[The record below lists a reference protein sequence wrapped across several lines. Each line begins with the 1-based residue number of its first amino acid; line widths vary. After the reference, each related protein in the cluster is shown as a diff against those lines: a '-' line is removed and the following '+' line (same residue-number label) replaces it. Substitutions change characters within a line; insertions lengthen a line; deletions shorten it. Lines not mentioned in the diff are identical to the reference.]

1 MVSKER
7 LKGKNWYA
15 ITAPNLFGEKQIGE
29 VLAVDSSMLTGRRIA
44 VSLMLLTGDP
54 TRYYMKL
61 FFKVNKIEGT
71 TARTIF
77 DGHECTRDFTSRIV
91 QVRTGRIDAN
101 DVVQLKDGKMRV
113 KTLIITNRQVRTNVE
128 KAIRVRVQELVKQ
141 QAENKTIDE
150 FVQSFIGGIFQNG
163 VRADINKLYPLRSF
177 EIRMTKV
184 L

>member
-77 DGHECTRDFTSRIV
+77 DGHECTRDYTSRIV
-91 QVRTGRIDAN
+91 QIRTGRIDTN
-101 DVVQLKDGKMRV
+101 DVIQLKDGKMRI
-113 KTLIITNRQVRTNVE
+113 KTLVITNRQVRTNVE
-128 KAIRVRVQELVKQ
+128 KAVRARVKELVKQ
-141 QAENKTIDE
+141 QAEKKTIEE
-150 FVQSFIGGIFQNG
+150 FVNSFIGGNFQNG
-163 VRADINKLYPLRSF
+163 VRADVSKLYPLRAF
-177 EIRMTKV
+177 EVRMTKV

>member
-15 ITAPNLFGEKQIGE
+15 ITAPKLFGEKNIGE
-29 VLAVDSSMLTGRRIA
+29 VLAVDSSLLVGRRIA
-44 VSLMLLTGDP
+44 VSLMLLTNDP

-71 TARTIF
+71 TARTIY
-77 DGHECTRDFTSRIV
+77 DGHECTRDYTSRIV
-91 QVRTGRIDAN
+91 QIRTGRIDTN
-101 DVVQLKDGKMRV
+101 NILQFTDGKMRV
-113 KTLIITNRQVRTNVE
+113 KTLTVSNRSLRTNVE
-128 KAIRVRVQELVKQ
+128 KAVRRKINELTAKH
-141 QAENKTIDE
+141 AEGKTIE
-150 FVQSFIGGIFQNG
+150 QFVESFVTGAMQGAIRNEVTKI
-163 VRADINKLYPLRSF
+163 YPLRAF